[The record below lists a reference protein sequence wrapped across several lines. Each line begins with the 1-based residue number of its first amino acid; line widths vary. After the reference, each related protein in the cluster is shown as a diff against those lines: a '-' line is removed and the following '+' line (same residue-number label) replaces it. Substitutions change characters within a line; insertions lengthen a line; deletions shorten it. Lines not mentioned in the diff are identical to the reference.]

1 MLPLARASTILLL
14 CGLVHNAPPPLG
26 MSQTTLNHSYT
37 PSPWRLEIQASLGPG
52 QGSSE
57 PSDGSNTTV
66 SPTVTGSEG
75 GERHSGPAG
84 ETATAGAEVTD
95 TSRTEALTT
104 EPWAGTDPTSTVVTT
119 ALSGLTSTRAVET
132 HGHASSQMDTSG
144 AGNNSSAILVSK
156 AERQHLKA
164 DKGASQS
171 GTLGVFIGLA
181 VVLTLVLG
189 LVYLIYSKTHK
200 DDPFSHQRLYTTD
213 PVLSLD
219 VSVEPADRFYG
230 GLGPALVTDGQGAP
244 HRPTH
249 GALAVPDPPSK
260 AEIQLKPISES
271 SVKLYL

>member
-14 CGLVHNAPPPLG
+14 CGLVHNAPPQLG
-26 MSQTTLNHSYT
+26 MSQTTLGHSYS
-37 PSPWRLEIQASLGPG
+37 PSPWQLEIQASLGPG

-75 GERHSGPAG
+75 GGGERHSGPA
-84 ETATAGAEVTD
+84 EVTN

-119 ALSGLTSTRAVET
+119 ALSGLTSSRAVET

-144 AGNNSSAILVSK
+144 AGNSSAILVSK
-156 AERQHLKA
+156 AGRQHLKA
-164 DKGASQS
+164 VKGTSQS

-200 DDPFSHQRLYTTD
+200 DDHFSHQRLYTTD

-249 GALAVPDPPSK
+249 GAPAVPDPPSK